1 MDLLIKWNANV
12 NHQTKNGNTPLMK
25 AAINGHVEGVK
36 SLLDKGAEKGI
47 KNKDDKTAEM
57 QCEEA
62 SKQEEQRKEK
72 FDKKSVDKYYYTDE
86 KKNLTRERAAK
97 AMKNFKACLDLLG
110 ASQSMEERKSV
121 RVAQLRAQ
129 MQECVGNEQYAEAAL
144 LQEQLQALERTALR
158 ARERERERARESE
171 R

>member
-57 QCEEA
+57 QCKEA
-62 SKQEEQRKEK
+62 SKQEEERKEK
-72 FDKKSVDKYYYTDE
+72 FDKKPVDKNYTDE
-86 KKNLTRERAAK
+86 KKKLTRERGEK
-97 AMKNFKACLDLLG
+97 ALKNFEACLDLLG

-144 LQEQLQALERTALR
+144 LQEQLQALERTAVR
-158 ARERERERARESE
+158 
-171 R
+171 

>member
-12 NHQTKNGNTPLMK
+12 NHKTKNGNTPLMK
-25 AAINGHVEGVK
+25 AAINGHVECVK

-47 KNKDDKTAEM
+47 ENKDDKTAEM

-72 FDKKSVDKYYYTDE
+72 FDKKPVDKYYY
-86 KKNLTRERAAK
+86 LTRERGEK